1 MKAHQ
6 VLVDWF
12 PEAWVQLLDPGA
24 QVDAVTTREALAF
37 AVITVVFV
45 VVFRIGRGVLRGLG
59 RMLGSGRGHAELG
72 GFLVFVRRMAGLAV
86 VVLPIARVV
95 HIATEGADLVAA
107 PGFAMMAAGLWGVL
121 TASDHRAAYI
131 EGEQPVL
138 VLREG
143 FAVFK
148 IRERRIPLG
157 EALVVS
163 ATGLPIGRV
172 GGWAGGVRLRSEA
185 RAAIEAVLGRSG
197 PMRWLRP
204 LLAAEGLVLES
215 KRGEAG
221 VA

>member
-1 MKAHQ
+1 MKAHRL
-6 VLVDWF
+6 LVDWF

-24 QVDAVTTREALAF
+24 QVGAVTTREALAF

-45 VVFRIGRGVLRGLG
+45 VLFRVARGVLRGVG

-72 GFLVFVRRMAGLAV
+72 GFSVFVRRMAGLAV
-86 VVLPIARVV
+86 VGLPIARVV
-95 HIATEGADLVAA
+95 HIATEGADLAAA
-107 PGFAMMAAGLWGVL
+107 PGFTMMAGALWGVL
-121 TASDHRAAYI
+121 AASDHRAAYV

-148 IRERRIPLG
+148 VRERRIPLAD
-157 EALVVS
+157 ALVVS
-163 ATGLPIGRV
+163 ATGLPIGRI
-172 GGWAGGVRLRSEA
+172 GGWAGRVRLRKEA
-185 RAAIEAVLGRSG
+185 RAAIEEVLGRSG

-215 KRGEAG
+215 RRGEAAAG
-221 VA
+221 